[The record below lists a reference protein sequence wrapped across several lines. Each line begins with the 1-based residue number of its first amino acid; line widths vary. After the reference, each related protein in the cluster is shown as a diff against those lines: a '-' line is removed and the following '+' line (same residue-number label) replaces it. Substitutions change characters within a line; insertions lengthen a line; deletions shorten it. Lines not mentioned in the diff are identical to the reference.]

1 MSAVLMPPLAA
12 HRARSPAPQRQ
23 RQRQGGADTSQPARH
38 KVVQHT
44 QRYKH
49 THAHAHAQIGGPGG
63 AQCAFKSLIG
73 TLVRQQP
80 EVLQ

>member
-23 RQRQGGADTSQPARH
+23 GGADTSQPVRH

-44 QRYKH
+44 QMHTYKH
-49 THAHAHAQIGGPGG
+49 TLAHAQIGGPGG
-63 AQCAFKSLIG
+63 AQCAFKSLFG
-73 TLVRQQP
+73 TLVRRQP

>member
-12 HRARSPAPQRQ
+12 HRARSPAPL
-23 RQRQGGADTSQPARH
+23 RQGGADTSQPVRH

-49 THAHAHAQIGGPGG
+49 THAHAHIGGPGG
-63 AQCAFKSLIG
+63 AQCVFKSLFG
-73 TLVRQQP
+73 TLVRRQP